1 MTQPWE
7 LNNPVPENQYDR
19 SRRRRRHFA
28 TTLIALL
35 VVVGMVGTTVLALF

>member
-7 LNNPVPENQYDR
+7 LDNPVPENQADR
-19 SRRRRRHFA
+19 SRRRRRQLA
-28 TTLIALL
+28 TTVIALL